1 MSDLS
6 LEALGS
12 IVYAKAKALSRLAAE
27 NDNSPTRNG
36 TIRSDSSSAIILMA
50 RHELI
55 QAAKELLQLVMM
67 PSEYLLS
74 LALSGADT
82 ANLELLIRF
91 EIAQNVPLDS
101 SIEIST
107 LSTKVNLPE
116 DDLKRALRFAISNG
130 IFQEPTPNNISHSD
144 LSTAL
149 ATDTH
154 LRNVLCFSAEWTGGV
169 LTKTPK
175 YLASRAERGEK
186 NVPKTSF
193 SFAFNTEE
201 DFFDYMTHSKE
212 LNAKYHNF
220 LMGRANTPMW
230 SMDRLRAAWDWAS
243 LGSKTIVDVGGS
255 SGHTVMAIAPL
266 APDAQFI
273 VQDNDSSALELG
285 KYQAQK
291 LLDDETRSRITFQK
305 HNFFEDQPVH
315 AECYIL
321 RHVLHDWNDQDSIA
335 MLKALLVV
343 LEPGC
348 RVFISEG
355 LLPDPPAQ
363 RLHTL
368 ASKMILIEDQFI
380 MAAHD
385 SHERTLNDY
394 VQLFKRVSSRFKLVG
409 VTSGAKD
416 GAFQSLLEF
425 QVN

>member
-6 LEALGS
+6 VESLGS
-12 IVYAKAKALSRLAAE
+12 AVYAKAKALSRLTH
-27 NDNSPTRNG
+27 SPTPSG
-36 TIRSDSSSAIILMA
+36 TTKSDFPSGSALTA
-50 RHELI
+50 RYELI
-55 QAAKELLQLVMM
+55 QATKELLQLVML
-67 PSEYLLS
+67 PSEYLFT

-91 EIAQNVPLDS
+91 EIAQNVPFDS
-101 SIEIST
+101 PIEIST

-130 IFQEPTPNNISHSD
+130 IFEEPTPSNISHSA
-144 LSTAL
+144 LSRAL

-154 LRNVLCFSAEWTGGV
+154 LRNALCFSAEWTGGV
-169 LTKTPK
+169 LTKTAK
-175 YLASRAERGEK
+175 YLALRGEQGEK
-186 NVPKTSF
+186 NVVPKTSF
-193 SFAFNTEE
+193 GFALNTEE
-201 DFFDYMTHSKE
+201 DFFDYMIHNKE
-212 LNAKYHNF
+212 LNAKYHKF

-243 LGSKTIVDVGGS
+243 LGSKTLVDVGGS
-255 SGHTVMAIAPL
+255 SGHTVMAIAPF
-266 APDAQFI
+266 APYAHFI

-291 LLDDETRSRITFQK
+291 LLDDDTRSRITFQK

-321 RHVLHDWNDQDSIA
+321 RHVLHDWNDQASIA
-335 MLKALLVV
+335 ILKALLIA
-343 LEPGC
+343 LEPGT

-363 RLHTL
+363 QLHTL

-394 VQLFKRVSSRFKLVG
+394 VQILKQVSSRFKLVG

-425 QVN
+425 QFN